1 MPRKPYQM
9 VQTTQLMDWRLPT
22 KEKQL
27 QMYLQKDLI
36 GGFAKNYYWSTSGND
51 KKEAY

>member
-1 MPRKPYQM
+1 M